1 MPSLCEY
8 IAIRRQVY
16 HEKYADS
23 ASEHPNP
30 ETLWSCLLVA
40 CYVVVLVCLSA
51 SLYLDDEGPWHSADP
66 TLLPFLFYPLYEIT
80 CLHWLQP
87 LQWQLQEQ
95 YSSKALLTI
104 DYLRLS
110 LTANVLDCTGLMITV
125 VCFYLPSSTALN
137 QLNRDNNH
145 LCINMAPLDTTVRQA
160 SRLAELAVALISHD
174 ISSSTV
180 RHHSTSY
187 LMSERCIH

>member
-1 MPSLCEY
+1 MCFVVWSVYLEQAILFGKGCFPTGCDQMRWVQPFPPRDQGTQKTKKVRCSTTQSL
-8 IAIRRQVY
+8 A
-16 HEKYADS
+16 
-23 ASEHPNP
+23 
-30 ETLWSCLLVA
+30 
-40 CYVVVLVCLSA
+40 
-51 SLYLDDEGPWHSADP
+51 
-66 TLLPFLFYPLYEIT
+66 
-80 CLHWLQP
+80 P

-187 LMSERCIH
+187 LMSERWIH